1 MAREGASL
9 VYRAREHADAE
20 GVARQLFFMIMRE
33 ERRAALLLRNDSQ
46 ILKASIMVAGKTSSG
61 CAILLREGVPKRS
74 ATRA

>member
-33 ERRAALLLRNDSQ
+33 ERRAARLLRRDSQ
-46 ILKASIMVAGKTSSG
+46 ILKVSIMVAGKTSNE
-61 CAILLREGVPKRS
+61 CALFLGGML
-74 ATRA
+74 

>member
-33 ERRAALLLRNDSQ
+33 ERRAARLLTRDSQ
-46 ILKASIMVAGKTSSG
+46 ILKVSIMVAGKTSDE
-61 CAILLREGVPKRS
+61 CALFLRGML
-74 ATRA
+74 